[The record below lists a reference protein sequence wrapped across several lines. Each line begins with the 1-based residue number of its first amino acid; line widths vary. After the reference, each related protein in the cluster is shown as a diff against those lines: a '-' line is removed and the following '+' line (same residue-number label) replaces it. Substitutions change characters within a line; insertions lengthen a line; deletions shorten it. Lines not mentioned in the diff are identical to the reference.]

1 VQEIRVIKEELQQ
14 DLLIDGE
21 TSVEFI
27 TDLPFTAYLAYRG
40 FLRTQDQALQLRLKK
55 NRYHTVSLLLEN
67 KESVKLKNSGTFF
80 LELRKGETV
89 WKSKSGRYEG
99 LRTGRMAKGG
109 LSVEAQSVFPP
120 LTVNEKLR
128 TVSIPGG
135 NLQIG
140 VERDHNARRVWFTC
154 PRFYDGHDMSEC
166 GRHYIFYQ
174 HWPEKCFDE
183 TVIGQYQIEDVAVS
197 VEDESVIEFSWLI
210 SQNVTLHPGQIAFV
224 LCFKDVDEDGKTIWE
239 WHTRRTTGLS
249 VGEGIEETDKIEE
262 LYPDLLEQWLSK
274 MEGYDVEVKQVQK
287 VGEYAKTQGD
297 YAKAQGDRAKSEAD
311 RLEGVDAAALQEQL
325 DALPGKYVQLTNL
338 TKLTKEGLRMEDFSP
353 GNYFA
358 LGEVANS
365 LEDKPEGVQLAQAFV
380 TMYWDYGTTGN
391 TTKRIELLERV
402 NGRKWF
408 KSYNGTTW
416 GSWFEYARK
425 TDVEPYTKLKEYTTW
440 TDLGLKEG
448 EATIEQLFNA
458 MSDNSIAVLTKTST
472 TPQGEF
478 PYQWGMLTVVKSGRN
493 RSSWEYSLNNAGNVV
508 RRWVGGYSEGMEPKW
523 TGWKEITFEENIA
536 DKTKMTQYT
545 TWTDLGLKEGEAT
558 TEEIFK
564 AMRDKSLAVLRK
576 TSGTAQSDL
585 PFGWGLLI
593 VYKWDYT
600 KGYAQF
606 TNYSRN
612 ADGMWIGYYDDSI
625 TDRPKFSGWRKLS
638 VEGHNHNG
646 FEPIDVTGKTL
657 DIHSL
662 TSQTP
667 GIEWYRCRTSAGA
680 ANITNIPVAGQPF
693 FLEKKAIRVGSANGT
708 DLVINF
714 RFLSSSAK
722 KEYECWCTVSSTGIA
737 TWTEWKERP

>member
-1 VQEIRVIKEELQQ
+1 MQEIRVIKEELQQ

-338 TKLTKEGLRMEDFSP
+338 TKLTQEGLRMEDFSP

-425 TDVEPYTKLKEYTTW
+425 TDVEPYTKLKE
-440 TDLGLKEG
+440 
-448 EATIEQLFNA
+448 
-458 MSDNSIAVLTKTST
+458 
-472 TPQGEF
+472 
-478 PYQWGMLTVVKSGRN
+478 
-493 RSSWEYSLNNAGNVV
+493 
-508 RRWVGGYSEGMEPKW
+508 
-523 TGWKEITFEENIA
+523 
-536 DKTKMTQYT
+536 YT

-657 DIHSL
+657 DIQSL

-693 FLEKKAIRVGSANGT
+693 FLEKKVIRVGSANGT